1 MPPETL
7 AEEQQWFEDTTD
19 RREFFRAGVLSSPEA
34 AADPKVAG
42 VIRKA
47 AQREMATLG
56 NPDEPVA
63 IGRIDDIAGEVL
75 YVGYHAI
82 LDENKDVLVINWKMP
97 AAVRFY
103 QANATDS
110 QGLVRKRTYTC
121 DGPKLRTFEE
131 AVFAEIAERLT
142 RVIGGEEIPDDALLR
157 DLERSRTGEM
167 REIVQT
173 IQAAQDSIVRT
184 EPRGALIVQGGPGT
198 GKTAVALHRVSW
210 LLFTYADT
218 MSPEDVLVVGPS
230 PVFTRYIRQVL
241 PSLGDKDVRQLAI
254 GQLGPEAPRGGSD
267 DEATSRIKGD
277 TRMAELISRAA
288 RQRVRIPQGEDA
300 LTLAAGGE
308 TIRFSPAE
316 IQEQTDTIYSS
327 TGFNRGRLAF
337 KTWLT
342 NTAAARVAGAS
353 RRGTASTT
361 DIDNFV
367 ERVWPQLSPA
377 MLLQDLL
384 GSRERLLTAAG
395 DLFSAAE
402 IVALYRQ
409 AAPRVLDEKWTDADV
424 CLLDECSYALGDAP
438 ATFRHIVVDEAQD
451 LSPMQFRSIKRRSSS
466 GELTLV
472 GDIAQS
478 TSTWARDSW
487 DDVVAYFGKESSIVE
502 LEIGWRVPAE
512 VFALAAKILP
522 LAAPN
527 ITPPRIIRESGIQPL
542 LVQCQDGDQA
552 LEAVK
557 AARDA
562 AGRGCSVGMI
572 CPDTIRQELEDTLR
586 RQEVA
591 WEDGS
596 KGDLGKS
603 ISVLRPED
611 AKGLEFD
618 AVVIIEPQDIVNAHV
633 HGHRML
639 YVALTRTIKYLYV
652 IHHGAALPGVSEESH
667 ADAILL
673 LPLDPDD
680 PSIQIHLAPE
690 AERQVTT
697 PTPRNNGAD
706 RIVKAIASD
715 LAEQIAENVPAHLW
729 PRVLEA
735 LIDAIDDKE

>member
-1 MPPETL
+1 
-7 AEEQQWFEDTTD
+7 
-19 RREFFRAGVLSSPEA
+19 
-34 AADPKVAG
+34 
-42 VIRKA
+42 
-47 AQREMATLG
+47 
-56 NPDEPVA
+56 
-63 IGRIDDIAGEVL
+63 
-75 YVGYHAI
+75 
-82 LDENKDVLVINWKMP
+82 
-97 AAVRFY
+97 
-103 QANATDS
+103 
-110 QGLVRKRTYTC
+110 
-121 DGPKLRTFEE
+121 
-131 AVFAEIAERLT
+131 
-142 RVIGGEEIPDDALLR
+142 
-157 DLERSRTGEM
+157 
-167 REIVQT
+167 
-173 IQAAQDSIVRT
+173 
-184 EPRGALIVQGGPGT
+184 
-198 GKTAVALHRVSW
+198 
-210 LLFTYADT
+210 
-218 MSPEDVLVVGPS
+218 
-230 PVFTRYIRQVL
+230 
-241 PSLGDKDVRQLAI
+241 
-254 GQLGPEAPRGGSD
+254 
-267 DEATSRIKGD
+267 
-277 TRMAELISRAA
+277 
-288 RQRVRIPQGEDA
+288 
-300 LTLAAGGE
+300 
-308 TIRFSPAE
+308 
-316 IQEQTDTIYSS
+316 
-327 TGFNRGRLAF
+327 
-337 KTWLT
+337 
-342 NTAAARVAGAS
+342 
-353 RRGTASTT
+353 
-361 DIDNFV
+361 
-367 ERVWPQLSPA
+367 
-377 MLLQDLL
+377 
-384 GSRERLLTAAG
+384 
-395 DLFSAAE
+395 
-402 IVALYRQ
+402 
-409 AAPRVLDEKWTDADV
+409 
-424 CLLDECSYALGDAP
+424 
-438 ATFRHIVVDEAQD
+438 
-451 LSPMQFRSIKRRSSS
+451 
-466 GELTLV
+466 V

-478 TSTWARDSW
+478 TSTWARESW